1 MKKSFV
7 LMMLLAVFALGA
19 LPNTA
24 SAGTAAA
31 PDKSWEEA
39 KTVKIGVAL
48 YLTGP
53 GAQMGIDSRRGHD
66 IAIKEAGGK
75 INGKPIELVVYDE
88 KGNPAEAMKAVTR
101 LINQDKV
108 NAIYG
113 PQLSNSIFAV
123 GPTIE
128 AAKVPLMGGAVGAT
142 WTRQGWTYIFRPV
155 VNTYYT
161 NLESLKLFKRLNAK
175 KVAFFHINDEF
186 GIGSTKDMAELL
198 EKAGGY
204 EIVAHE
210 THKAGD
216 QDFTGQCAKIV
227 QSGAD
232 VVFVVVLS
240 NDAGPVMK
248 QLRKAGFNK
257 PVIGDT
263 SFSAKPVREIA
274 GSAANGVYFTAP
286 YILPDTKDDIKNFK
300 NPLLQ
305 KYLETYF
312 ADYKEA
318 PMSENTY
325 RAYDGMKILM
335 KAFANAKSVE
345 GPKVRDAIENI
356 DDYEGLGGKFNFKG
370 AKGDGIKISSFFV
383 IQEGKVMELA
393 P

>member
-1 MKKSFV
+1 MKKLS
-7 LMMLLAVFALGA
+7 LLLIISAIVAVAFPGVAGA
-19 LPNTA
+19 
-24 SAGTAAA
+24 GAAD
-31 PDKSWEEA
+31 PDKSWQEA
-39 KTVKIGVAL
+39 KTIKIGVAL

-53 GAQMGIDSRRGHD
+53 GAQMGIDSRRGQD
-66 IAIKEAGGK
+66 IALKEAGGK
-75 INGKPIELVVYDE
+75 IDGKPVELVVYDE

-108 NAIYG
+108 HAIYG

-128 AAKVPLMGGAVGAT
+128 AGKVPLMGGAVGAS
-142 WTRQGWTYIFRPV
+142 WTRQGWKYIFRPV

-161 NLESLKLFKRLNAK
+161 NLEALKLFKRLNAK

-186 GIGSTKDMAELL
+186 GIGSKKDMAELL

-204 EIVAHE
+204 EIVATE
-210 THKAGD
+210 THRAGD

-232 VVFVVVLS
+232 VVSMAVLS
-240 NDAGPVMK
+240 NDAGPIMK
-248 QLRKAGFNK
+248 QLRKAGFTK

-263 SFSAKPVREIA
+263 SFSAKPVREVA
-274 GSAANGVYFTAP
+274 GSAANGVYFVAP

-318 PMSENTY
+318 PMSENTF
-325 RAYDGMKILM
+325 RAYDGMRILM
-335 KAFANAKSVE
+335 KAFAKAKSVE
-345 GPKVRDAIENI
+345 GPKVRDALESI

-370 AKGDGIKISSFFV
+370 ANGDGIKTSSFFV
-383 IQEGKVMELA
+383 IRDGKVMELD
-393 P
+393 

>member
-1 MKKSFV
+1 MKRRFALV
-7 LMMLLAVFALGA
+7 MLVAVLAVGA
-19 LPNTA
+19 LPN
-24 SAGTAAA
+24 GAAA
-31 PDKSWEEA
+31 DQSWEQA
-39 KTVKIGVAL
+39 KAVKIGVAL

-53 GAQMGIDSRRGHD
+53 GAQMGIDSRRGQD
-66 IAIKEAGGK
+66 IALKEAGGK
-75 INGKPIELVVYDE
+75 IDGKPVELVVYDE

-108 NAIYG
+108 HAIYG

-161 NLESLKLFKRLNAK
+161 NLEALKLFKRLNAK

-186 GIGSTKDMAELL
+186 GIGSTKDMVELL

-204 EIVAHE
+204 EIVARE

-240 NDAGPVMK
+240 NDAGPIMK
-248 QLRKAGFNK
+248 QLRKAGFTK

-318 PMSENTY
+318 PMSENTF

-335 KAFANAKSVE
+335 KAFAKAKSVE
-345 GPKVRDAIENI
+345 GPKVRDAIESI

-370 AKGDGIKISSFFV
+370 AKGDGIKASSFFV
-383 IQEGKVMELA
+383 IRDGKVMELE
-393 P
+393 